1 MHLLWYQ
8 LKFLLRNEE
17 FPKEI
22 NINAKRLTL
31 TQMLQ
36 THSRQNPGK
45 KFKRKSQSGLSKSN
59 SKFLKILNLKNW
71 MSNARLWSN
80 IVYIIVLYVNIP
92 CANITWLSQVV
103 RFEIKAQS
111 ISNCLWLKLF
121 PDTFFIVWYSKTV
134 SISYYRKSV
143 FPFMKTVLNFKIRLS
158 TYFYSNKICVPLGW
172 TI

>member
-36 THSRQNPGK
+36 THSRQNLGK

-111 ISNCLWLKLF
+111 ISNCLWLKLSSWHF
-121 PDTFFIVWYSKTV
+121 
-134 SISYYRKSV
+134 
-143 FPFMKTVLNFKIRLS
+143 
-158 TYFYSNKICVPLGW
+158 FYSMIFKDSFDIIL
-172 TI
+172 